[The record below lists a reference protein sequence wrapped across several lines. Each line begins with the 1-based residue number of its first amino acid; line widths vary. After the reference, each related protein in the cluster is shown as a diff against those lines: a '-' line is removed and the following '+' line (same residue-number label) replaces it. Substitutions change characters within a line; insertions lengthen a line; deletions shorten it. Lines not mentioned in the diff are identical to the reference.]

1 MTTPMTTPVFDE
13 NINSVFGKFIKD
25 GRIICSES
33 EFTDGF
39 KRLKKQLKLGGSK
52 KDSDTPRKKSSF
64 MTWLNKD
71 KRQELQDEFF
81 SDFESHSDWSE
92 DGIRQY
98 YQSKSLSLDKL
109 EVLIEKKHTEG
120 KEMKKPRLMALI
132 TIKAGIIW
140 SEMTT
145 DEKLPFSDSE
155 SKKGRP
161 PGYKA
166 KKYVVDSAITSALNS
181 VPSTI
186 NCVSS
191 DEEIELEQFEYE
203 GQSYLKDDNFKVYD
217 LECNEIG
224 TINKDR
230 IVEFNK

>member
-1 MTTPMTTPVFDE
+1 MTTPMTTPVLDE
-13 NINSVFGKFIKD
+13 HINSVFGKFIKD

-109 EVLIEKKHTEG
+109 EVLIEKKHTDG
-120 KEMKKPRLMALI
+120 KVMKKPRLMALI
-132 TIKAGIIW
+132 TIKAGVIW
-140 SEMTT
+140 SEMTSE
-145 DEKLPFSDSE
+145 EKIPFAE
-155 SKKGRP
+155 SGLKKGRP
-161 PGYKA
+161 PGYKP
-166 KKYVVDSAITSALNS
+166 KQYVVDSAVKSALNND
-181 VPSTI
+181 PT
-186 NCVSS
+186 NGVSS

-203 GQSYLKDDNFKVYD
+203 GQLYLKDDMSLKVYD
-217 LECNEIG
+217 QDCNEIG
-224 TINKDR
+224 TINKDG
-230 IVEFNK
+230 IVDFNK